1 MDPDTGKAAYK
12 SPTMA
17 WKPQNA
23 VGRRNLSALQGTGP
37 APKER
42 EARQPQRQPLC
53 IQYSL
58 CCFVGSMRRSHSGT
72 ANLIINSLISS
83 AGSQDSTGV
92 PQSVGSTTKLHP
104 SVVVSQ
110 RLYICIHARV
120 HHDSVRKSVE
130 CFLA

>member
-1 MDPDTGKAAYK
+1 MDSDTGKAAYK

-17 WKPQNA
+17 WKPQK
-23 VGRRNLSALQGTGP
+23 ALQCTGP
-37 APKER
+37 APQER
-42 EARQPQRQPLC
+42 EAQQPQRQPLC

-72 ANLIINSLISS
+72 ANLIINSLVSSS
-83 AGSQDSTGV
+83 AGSKDSTGGV
-92 PQSVGSTTKLHP
+92 PQSVGNTNQLHP

-130 CFLA
+130 CYQTV